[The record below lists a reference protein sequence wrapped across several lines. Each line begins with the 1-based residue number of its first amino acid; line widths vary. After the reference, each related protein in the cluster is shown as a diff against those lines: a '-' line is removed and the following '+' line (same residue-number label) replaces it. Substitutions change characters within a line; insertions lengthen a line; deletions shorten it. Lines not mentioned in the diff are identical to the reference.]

1 TGDTDVRMARIDG
14 HAWLVLRA
22 PAGAARAHRC
32 VRLAVVAQVAAAG
45 IIPRH
50 LRVRSLTRYDGNGA
64 EQGGCESNSE
74 HQHAQ
79 SDAHG
84 VLLSRGGRSSRPSR
98 IFSTF
103 SPASSQV
110 LKRSAVSI
118 LEEDGRGS
126 CALPS

>member
-1 TGDTDVRMARIDG
+1 MARIDG
-14 HAWLVLRA
+14 DARLVLRA
-22 PAGAARAHRC
+22 PAGAARAHRR

-50 LRVRSLTRYDGNGA
+50 LRFRSLTRYDGNGT

-84 VLLSRGGRSSRPSR
+84 VLLGRGDRSPRSPW
-98 IFSTF
+98 IFSTRF
-103 SPASSQV
+103 SASSPGTQESLHQLRV
-110 LKRSAVSI
+110 LRSRWSI
-118 LEEDGRGS
+118 S
-126 CALPS
+126 AT